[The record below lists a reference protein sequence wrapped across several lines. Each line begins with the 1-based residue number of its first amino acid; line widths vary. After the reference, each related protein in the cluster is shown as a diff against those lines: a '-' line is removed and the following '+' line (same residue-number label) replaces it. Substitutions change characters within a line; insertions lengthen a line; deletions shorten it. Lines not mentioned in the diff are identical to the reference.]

1 MHKDKPRSLNLQE
14 KIKETETFLE
24 ELFRTFQNPVFMNS
38 FGKDSMVLLYLLKSM
53 KRIPPVIFYEDSW
66 FPRKY
71 EFAHRIIAS
80 MNLEVYDYPP
90 VRTSMLY
97 GKGIPAFVNE
107 YLLSGNMTM
116 ALPKNI
122 QEYEDGDTEW
132 LCGLNFFTRPLGTI
146 AFPWDLV
153 LIGHKSCDEDQIYGR
168 VPLKTRLVTRGSG
181 PAYAFPLKDWTHDDV
196 WDYTEENDVPVQ
208 QSRYDQAH
216 RTEWKSKYFS
226 SDYFHACIRCVD
238 KRRAGTEVSC
248 PKLGHSLV
256 NISDKVAEFN
266 WKPDYFKEDLY
277 ATATD
282 NNSRS

>member
-1 MHKDKPRSLNLQE
+1 MC
-14 KIKETETFLE
+14 
-24 ELFRTFQNPVFMNS
+24 S
-38 FGKDSMVLLYLLKSM
+38 FGKDSMTLLWILRAM
-53 KRIPPVIFYEDSW
+53 KRTPPILFYEDPW

-71 EFAHRIIAS
+71 AFAHEIIETL
-80 MNLEVYDYPP
+80 NLEVYDYPP
-90 VRTSMLY
+90 IRTSMLY

-122 QEYEDGDTEW
+122 VEYEDGDTEW
-132 LCGLNFFTRPLGTI
+132 LCGLNFFMRPLGTI
-146 AFPWDLV
+146 AFPWDLI
-153 LIGHKSCDEDQIYGR
+153 LIGHKSCDEDQIYGK
-168 VPLKTRLVTRGSG
+168 VPLKTNLVRRDSG

-238 KRRAGTEVSC
+238 ARRKGDTVFC
-248 PKLGHSLV
+248 PRFERDLV
-256 NISDKVAEFN
+256 NRSDEVAEFN
-266 WKPDYFKEDLY
+266 WRPDYMEEELY
-277 ATATD
+277 AHTTD
-282 NNSRS
+282 NHSSS